1 MASLQFAVYGL
12 VFLCLGYLTVND
24 YTHTEASAERPA
36 MKMSHHFAGPTLKFM
51 YCISWGYRNVFEDYS
66 ARLRHRYPELQ
77 IEGGN
82 FPPPTINNYI
92 AKFLGVTKLL
102 LIAMV
107 VTGIN
112 PFTALNMDVPGVVT
126 WAYENKIYACLMLFF
141 ISNAIETQ
149 LLSTGAFEISLNDM
163 PIWSKLESGK
173 VPRLN
178 ELIQILE
185 NNMKM
190 AYQPS
195 SPR

>member
-1 MASLQFAVYGL
+1 M
-12 VFLCLGYLTVND
+12 
-24 YTHTEASAERPA
+24 
-36 MKMSHHFAGPTLKFM
+36 
-51 YCISWGYRNVFEDYS
+51 FEEYS

-82 FPPPTINNYI
+82 FPPPDINSYI
-92 AKFLGVTKLL
+92 ARVLGISKLL
-102 LIAMV
+102 LMAMV
-107 VTGIN
+107 VMGIN
-112 PFTALNMDVPGVVT
+112 PFTAFNMEAPGVWT
-126 WAYENKIYACLMLFF
+126 WAIENKIYACLMLFF

>member
-1 MASLQFAVYGL
+1 M
-12 VFLCLGYLTVND
+12 
-24 YTHTEASAERPA
+24 
-36 MKMSHHFAGPTLKFM
+36 
-51 YCISWGYRNVFEDYS
+51 FEDYS

-126 WAYENKIYACLMLFF
+126 WAYENKVSVKGIHGCAAFLGQIFPDHHDG
-141 ISNAIETQ
+141 AI
-149 LLSTGAFEISLNDM
+149 LS
-163 PIWSKLESGK
+163 
-173 VPRLN
+173 
-178 ELIQILE
+178 
-185 NNMKM
+185 
-190 AYQPS
+190 
-195 SPR
+195 